1 MQGEGARRAI
11 LKYWEEKMDYVI
23 NIALLALGFV
33 LLAKGA
39 DWFVDGASG
48 IATKLKI
55 PQIVIGLTIVA
66 MGTSAPEAAVSISSA
81 IKGNAG
87 ITIGNVVGSNIL
99 NVLIILGISSV
110 IAVLAV
116 QKSTTWVDVPV
127 TIGATVILLLLGL
140 DGTVSLLDGIVMIVC
155 FIAYLAYLFI
165 MTKKNPPKE
174 EAPAV
179 NTNKKH
185 FLLKAIVMTVVGL
198 VAIVWGSDL
207 SVDGATA
214 LAKLFG
220 VSDRVIGLTII
231 ALGTSLPELFT
242 SVAAAIKKN
251 SDIAV
256 GNIVG
261 SNIFNILVVVGVSS
275 VITPVPFDKP
285 FIIDTIVALVI
296 MMLLMVFCIAFK
308 KLNRFAGIVMLSCY
322 VGYFVYL
329 LLSGGAQPAEP
340 EILPESSSALTSAA
354 SGLSAML
361 SL

>member
-1 MQGEGARRAI
+1 
-11 LKYWEEKMDYVI
+11 MDYVI
-23 NIALLALGFV
+23 NIALLALGFL

-81 IKGNAG
+81 IKGNAD

-99 NVLIILGISSV
+99 NVLIILGVSSV

-127 TIGATVILLLLGL
+127 TIGATVILLLMGL
-140 DGTVSLLDGIVMIVC
+140 DGTISLPDGIVMLLC

-174 EAPAV
+174 DAPAV

-185 FLLKAIVMTVVGL
+185 FLLKAIVMTVGGL

-220 VSDRVIGLTII
+220 VSERVIGLTII

-261 SNIFNILVVVGVSS
+261 SNIFNILIVVGVSS
-275 VITPVPFDKP
+275 VITPVPFEKP
-285 FIIDTIVALVI
+285 FIIDTVVALVA
-296 MMLLMVFCIAFK
+296 MVLLLVFCIAFK
-308 KLNRFAGIVMLSCY
+308 KLNRFAGIVMLLCY
-322 VGYFVYL
+322 AGYFVYL
-329 LLSGGAQPAEP
+329 LLSGGAQPAAP
-340 EILPESSSALTSAA
+340 ETLPEVSSVLTSVS

-361 SL
+361 PL